1 MEKIRPEDSR
11 GVDILEKPKKRIK
24 KIKPPKKYAV
34 ILHNDDYTPMEFVVW
49 ILMEFFH
56 KTEEEANSI
65 MLEVHKKGKGVAG
78 IYDLQIAE
86 QKISE
91 VAESAK
97 EHNFPLQVTGNQI
110 E

>member
-1 MEKIRPEDSR
+1 
-11 GVDILEKPKKRIK
+11 
-24 KIKPPKKYAV
+24 
-34 ILHNDDYTPMEFVVW
+34 
-49 ILMEFFH
+49 
-56 KTEEEANSI
+56 

-78 IYDLQIAE
+78 IYDHQIAE

>member
-1 MEKIRPEDSR
+1 MEKVGKGDGI
-11 GVDILEKPKKRIK
+11 GVIEKPKKRVK

-34 ILHNDDYTPMEFVVW
+34 NLHNDDYTPMEFVVW

-78 IYDLQIAE
+78 IYDHQIAE

>member
-1 MEKIRPEDSR
+1 MEHKRSENI
-11 GVDILEKPKKRIK
+11 DILERPKKRVK
-24 KIKPPKKYAV
+24 KLQPPKKYAV

-49 ILMEFFH
+49 VLIEFFN
-56 KTEEEANSI
+56 KTEEQANSI

-78 IYDLQIAE
+78 IYDFQIAE

-91 VAESAK
+91 VADSAK
-97 EHNFPLQVTGNQI
+97 EHDYPLQVTGESI

>member
-11 GVDILEKPKKRIK
+11 GVDVLERPKKRTK
-24 KIKPPKKYAV
+24 KVQPPKKYAV

-78 IYDLQIAE
+78 IYDHQIAE

>member
-1 MEKIRPEDSR
+1 MEKVGKGDGI
-11 GVDILEKPKKRIK
+11 GVIEKPKKRVK
-24 KIKPPKKYAV
+24 KIQPPKKYAV

-78 IYDLQIAE
+78 IYDHQIAE